1 VEKDVRLRKMSATGK
16 LGLTE
21 FKNKTKKQ
29 KTLFDE
35 KRDCNKDSNKDSN
48 KAENMAT
55 TIAIKDKINYIL
67 TWLSENEERIEEL
80 EAKISE
86 FKKG

>member
-1 VEKDVRLRKMSATGK
+1 MSATGK

-35 KRDCNKDSNKDSN
+35 KRDCNKDSN